1 MWPPPLLASR
11 SPALQITSV
20 VLGPVV
26 AGVIGGWLLGETKAG
41 YLIWTLV
48 MILGGI
54 GAGMEH
60 ESARAGALRG
70 LVAGVLFAGTILVTH
85 ELIGGEA
92 LATLPDPPILLCVL
106 FGVISA
112 GLGLLGAVLR
122 RRVAGPAAPA

>member
-1 MWPPPLLASR
+1 
-11 SPALQITSV
+11 
-20 VLGPVV
+20 VV
-26 AGVIGGWLLGETKAG
+26 AGAIGGWLLGETKAG

-60 ESARAGALRG
+60 ESARGGALRG
-70 LVAGVLFAGTILVTH
+70 LFAGVLFAGAILVTH
-85 ELIGGEA
+85 ALIGNDA
-92 LATLPDPPILLCVL
+92 LAKLPDPPILLCVL

-122 RRVAGPAAPA
+122 RRVAGRAAPA